1 MVKDSLNL
9 LKITVIKELGN
20 PAIRPERKEYF
31 Q

>member
-1 MVKDSLNL
+1 MVKDSLNQS
-9 LKITVIKELGN
+9 KITVIKELGN